1 MWIELEVPLQ
11 LAGLCV
17 QLDDRVGVQVRA
29 RPARSPRVLRVSW
42 KRRRVAHTEGH
53 PAFAV
58 EGRRVPDSAAG
69 ADLRVTPQVFRHSV
83 EMPPLFAGFR
93 VQPPKGP
100 YPPAFVT

>member
-29 RPARSPRVLRVSW
+29 RPARSQRVLRVPW
-42 KRRRVAHTEGH
+42 NRRRVAHPEVH
-53 PAFAV
+53 RAFAV

-69 ADLRVTPQVFRHSV
+69 VDLRVTPQVFRHSV
-83 EMPPLFAGFR
+83 EMPKLFAGLR

-100 YPPAFVT
+100 YPAGFVK